1 VSAAPRVAVVGH
13 VEWVD
18 FLVVS
23 HLPGPGEILH
33 VASAHE
39 APAGGGGMAAYA
51 LTALT
56 GSGAFWTVL
65 GDDARAEGSARM
77 LRDAGV
83 EVRGGVREGAAQRRV
98 ITYLS
103 GDGERTITVLGERF
117 IPQGDDAGADWAGLS
132 SYDAIYLTAGD
143 AAVTRAARGAGLLAV
158 TARARDSILAAGVPV
173 DVLIGS
179 ATDPGERLDDELLA
193 VARPGLI
200 VQTEGAAG
208 GSWRAADGSSGRWD
222 ATPLPGAP
230 VDAYGCGDAF
240 ATALTAALA
249 RGDSI
254 AGACTLAAHVGAALL
269 CERAPAVGDLARYW

>member
-1 VSAAPRVAVVGH
+1 MSAAPRVAVVGH

-18 FLVVS
+18 FVVVP

-33 VASAHE
+33 VSSAHE

-65 GDDARAEGSARM
+65 GDDARAASCAER
-77 LRDAGV
+77 LRAAGV

-98 ITYLS
+98 ITYLTD
-103 GDGERTITVLGERF
+103 DGERTITVLGERF
-117 IPQGDDAGADWAGLS
+117 VPQGDDTGVDWSELS

-143 AAVTRAARGAGLLAV
+143 AAVTRAARGARLLSV

-173 DVLIGS
+173 DVLVGS

-208 GSWRAADGSSGRWD
+208 GSWRAADGSSGRWA

-249 RGDSI
+249 RGDAI
-254 AGACTLAAHVGAALL
+254 ATACTLAARVGAALL

>member
-1 VSAAPRVAVVGH
+1 VSAVPRVAVVGH

-18 FLVVS
+18 FVVVP
-23 HLPGPGEILH
+23 HLPGPGEIVH
-33 VASAHE
+33 ASAAHE

-65 GDDARAEGSARM
+65 GDDARAEACARM
-77 LRDAGV
+77 LRAAGV
-83 EVRGGVREGAAQRRV
+83 EVRGGVREGVAQRRV
-98 ITYLS
+98 ITYLT

-117 IPQGDDAGADWAGLS
+117 VPQGDDGGVDWTELS
-132 SYDAIYLTAGD
+132 SYDGIYLTAGD
-143 AAVTRAARGAGLLAV
+143 AAVIRAARRARLLAV
-158 TARARDSILAAGVPV
+158 TARARDSILAGGVQV

-179 ATDPGERLDDELLA
+179 ATDPGEHLDDELLE
-193 VARPGLI
+193 VARPGLV
-200 VQTEGAAG
+200 VQTEGARG
-208 GSWRAADGSSGRWD
+208 GSWRAADGTTGRW
-222 ATPLPGAP
+222 AAVPLPAEP

-254 AGACTLAAHVGAALL
+254 DAALHLAARVGAALL